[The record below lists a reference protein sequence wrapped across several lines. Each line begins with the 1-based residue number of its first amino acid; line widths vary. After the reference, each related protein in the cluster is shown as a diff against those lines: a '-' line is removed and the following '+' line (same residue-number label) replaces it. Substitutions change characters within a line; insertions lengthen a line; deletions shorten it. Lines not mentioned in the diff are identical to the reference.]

1 MSLGLHETTCIAF
14 GGRGGGVHYVEHG
27 HPHALI
33 TYLLHEYPITHFN
46 TSPLVGEERDALRNT
61 WVASCEARVP
71 QFTNGDL
78 P

>member
-1 MSLGLHETTCIAF
+1 MSSGLHETTCIAF
-14 GGRGGGVHYVEHG
+14 EGGGG
-27 HPHALI
+27 GSALCGTWTPSCI

-46 TSPLVGEERDALRNT
+46 TSPLVGEERDALRNM

-71 QFTNGDL
+71 RFTKGDL